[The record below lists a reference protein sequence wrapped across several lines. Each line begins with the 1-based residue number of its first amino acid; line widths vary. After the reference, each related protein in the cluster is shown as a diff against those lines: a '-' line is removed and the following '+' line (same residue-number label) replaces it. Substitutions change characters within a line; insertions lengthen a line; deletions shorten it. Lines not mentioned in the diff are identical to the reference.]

1 MAPVPW
7 ERGAFG
13 DIVQEESAG
22 LLADVREESKIWAWW
37 LVDGRTAEMGKFSKG
52 LARRGS

>member
-52 LARRGS
+52 LSRRGS